1 MSKIKG
7 SRLLRKLIP
16 GVAWKATLEL
26 PYIDILSGS
35 GWTVYHNGTY
45 PYLIYRTDFDISG
58 WSREQLSAF
67 IGGAGF
73 QESDRWIVNN
83 PLEGGDYGAELMTW
97 DIVSKAKMS
106 DNALDGSHWVD
117 GTGLFGWSAPGMAE
131 SNYNLEEVFAG
142 RFRQFTPNTTLNNIL
157 QQNTEQLWGSGDA
170 TAGSKIYITRVISPI
185 ILSNG
190 VTPTIGFIPPMAV
203 IVPAT
208 LADEKDL
215 VYMERLRRSYV
226 LAESRNP

>member
-16 GVAWKATLEL
+16 GCAWSGILTP
-26 PYIDILSGS
+26 PYIELNVAN
-35 GWTVYHNGTY
+35 GWEIYNNGTI

-58 WSREQLSAF
+58 WSEEQLSAF

-73 QESDRWIVNN
+73 QESDRWIVND
-83 PLEGGDYGAELMTW
+83 PGAAAEFGAELMTW
-97 DIVSKAKMS
+97 DIVSKAKIS
-106 DNALDGSHWVD
+106 NSALDGSHWLD
-117 GTGLFGWSAPGMAE
+117 TTGYFGWSAPGMID

-142 RFRQFTPNTTLNNIL
+142 RFRQYIPNTTLNNIL
-157 QQNTEQLWGSGDA
+157 QQNTEQLWGAGDA
-170 TAGSKIYITRVISPI
+170 TAGKKIYITRIVAPF
-185 ILSNG
+185 LMMAAE
-190 VTPTIGFIPPMAV
+190 TFGFVPPMAV